1 MNPQSPYAPGRPQTA
16 TCSQVRRLV
25 AHSILF
31 FAWIAGCGL
40 ASPVLAAD
48 TTPPRL
54 AGPPGNVAIV
64 NQSGANIWV
73 GFSGS
78 TITWGAGCQSTDSAT
93 TVEIPAAATCQ
104 ATAPSTGTA
113 SRFCAS
119 TASGAL
125 NCSNAQQ
132 NHQTLIETNFQ
143 PSCFN
148 TPNSC
153 IWYDISVI
161 PLNPVPNGYGY
172 CTDCTWNGNQNDP
185 ACSPPPKN
193 ANSYCANTG
202 QVAYNL
208 PVSLSCSGQ
217 PTYTCQGPLSTKGPG
232 ITYGEA
238 YPSNCGNPNATC
250 ACGAPN
256 CLAFP
261 MCVASYFYPMFY
273 PPENAHQPNAVCPNG
288 QVLTI
293 TFLSGP

>member
-1 MNPQSPYAPGRPQTA
+1 MKPHSPYAPGRLVA
-16 TCSQVRRLV
+16 ASNQVRRVV
-25 AHSILF
+25 AHSILLF
-31 FAWIAGCGL
+31 GWIAGYGL
-40 ASPVLAAD
+40 ASPGLAAD
-48 TTPPRL
+48 TTQPRL
-54 AGPPGNVAIV
+54 AGPQGNVAIV

-78 TITWGAGCQSTDSAT
+78 TITWGAGCQSTGSAT
-93 TVEIPAAATCQ
+93 TVEISAAATCQ
-104 ATAPSTGTA
+104 TTAPSTGAA
-113 SRFCAS
+113 SRFCPS
-119 TASGAL
+119 TSSGAL
-125 NCSNAQQ
+125 DCANAQQ

-143 PSCFN
+143 SSCFN

-161 PLNPVPNGYGY
+161 PLNPVSSGYGY
-172 CTDCTWNGNQNDP
+172 CTDYTWNGNKNDP
-185 ACSPPPKN
+185 TCSPPPNN

-256 CLAFP
+256 CPAF
-261 MCVASYFYPMFY
+261 SR
-273 PPENAHQPNAVCPNG
+273 VCGELFLPY
-288 QVLTI
+288 VLYT
-293 TFLSGP
+293 